1 MLLVPMTDHEDV
13 VIGVLQ
19 LLNAR
24 RGISRHVSEFSEE
37 DIELVSGLA
46 SQAAVAVTNVRL
58 VKGMEKL
65 LNSFVQ
71 CIAAAIDEKSS
82 CTAGHIQRVARLTE
96 MMVNGINETR
106 TGPFADVH
114 FSEEQREEINLAAW
128 MHDIGKITTPEY
140 VVDKTTKLETILTG
154 SSVYPSGQYRR
165 GVHAG

>member
-1 MLLVPMTDHEDV
+1 MTDHEDE

-71 CIAAAIDEKSS
+71 CIAAAIDEKSPY
-82 CTAGHIQRVARLTE
+82 TAGHIQRVAR
-96 MMVNGINETR
+96 
-106 TGPFADVH
+106 
-114 FSEEQREEINLAAW
+114 S
-128 MHDIGKITTPEY
+128 
-140 VVDKTTKLETILTG
+140 
-154 SSVYPSGQYRR
+154 
-165 GVHAG
+165 